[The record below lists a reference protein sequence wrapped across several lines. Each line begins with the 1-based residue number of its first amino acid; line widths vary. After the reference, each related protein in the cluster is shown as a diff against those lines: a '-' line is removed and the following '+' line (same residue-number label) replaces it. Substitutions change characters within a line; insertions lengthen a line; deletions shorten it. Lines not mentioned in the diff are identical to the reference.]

1 MALKYAGLIELGVAS
16 GDSATVPVWVPTRYL
31 RVIVRVEFRAFL
43 QMIEWCTWRE
53 CNCVFQSAA
62 SRNKLPQQLYPRSA
76 CQCRPPGWT
85 NRGASMC
92 RGLWR
97 TLPRWSQRHVH
108 RLQIRQRR
116 LQNFLETVAYHLLY
130 FINCNTVSRLQVS
143 SCNIATSLRLHIP
156 TMAKSQ
162 RITKLPLIPLAT
174 DTVLLPGNGL
184 RIPFA
189 ASRPDIPA
197 LLSQVYSTTAGKT
210 STQRFDAVH
219 VICVPLNSPLLSK
232 NGQRLIGDKK
242 EKEEKELRKVE
253 PAYAKKEDLFTWGC
267 AAKISGVE
275 GRGSGE
281 FSLIVEGL
289 SRVRISKVTQER
301 PYFEGEVSYE
311 TDDGKH
317 ATIPNPLS

>member
-1 MALKYAGLIELGVAS
+1 
-16 GDSATVPVWVPTRYL
+16 
-31 RVIVRVEFRAFL
+31 
-43 QMIEWCTWRE
+43 
-53 CNCVFQSAA
+53 
-62 SRNKLPQQLYPRSA
+62 
-76 CQCRPPGWT
+76 
-85 NRGASMC
+85 
-92 RGLWR
+92 
-97 TLPRWSQRHVH
+97 
-108 RLQIRQRR
+108 
-116 LQNFLETVAYHLLY
+116 
-130 FINCNTVSRLQVS
+130 
-143 SCNIATSLRLHIP
+143 
-156 TMAKSQ
+156 MAKSP
-162 RITKLPLIPLAT
+162 RATKLPLIPLAS

-210 STQRFDAVH
+210 SAQRFDAVH

-242 EKEEKELRKVE
+242 EEEGKELRKIE

-275 GRGSGE
+275 GRGTGE

-289 SRVRISKVTQER
+289 SRVRILKVTQER

-317 ATIPNPLS
+317 ATIPNPLSWTTC